1 MRYVMARLE
10 KEQEDMIY
18 RIYVTDTLRSLTYNT
33 SHSDKE
39 YVMDKRWFE
48 IAHANLIPQDNRT
61 PEEIIEHMRKKLGE

>member
-18 RIYVTDTLRSLTYNT
+18 RIYVTDTLRVLTYNT
-33 SHSDKE
+33 SRSDKE
-39 YVMDKRWFE
+39 YVMNKRWIEF
-48 IAHANLIPQDNRT
+48 ACPDLIPQDNRT